1 MTPEQFAARF
11 EELRSIF
18 EDFLPATLDLLPP
31 GRMRDAAAHVLLG
44 GGKRLRPVLCLAA
57 ARIFP
62 RTDASSRRHA
72 ALHAAAALE
81 WMHTYSLVH
90 DDLPALD
97 DDDWRRGR
105 PTLHKLYD
113 EATAI
118 LAADALHAGAFE
130 LASRANL
137 PPGRRLMLLR
147 SLSRASLDMVQG
159 QAVDTLP
166 AARPDIMDEAALFS
180 MIDGKTG
187 AMMAASLEMGAVA
200 GGASNLLPWRR
211 FGLLLGRCFQ
221 IRDDQ
226 LDVSGTLEELGKTPG
241 KDARQDKRSAPAVLG
256 ERLGETLRLLHEQAL
271 QAAGGLPWAAD
282 FFRHAATMAIQRTK

>member
-1 MTPEQFAARF
+1 MTREEFAAQFENLRRLF
-11 EELRSIF
+11 EE
-18 EDFLPATLDLLPP
+18 FLPSTLEILPQS
-31 GRMRDAAAHVLLG
+31 RLQDAVSHVLLG

-57 ARIFP
+57 ARVSP
-62 RTDASSRRHA
+62 RASMRRTA

-97 DDDWRRGR
+97 NDDWRRGR

-118 LAADALHAGAFE
+118 LAGDALHAGAFV
-130 LASRANL
+130 LAGRAHL
-137 PPGRRLMLLR
+137 PGQRRGV
-147 SLSRASLDMVQG
+147 AAVACTGVFGMVQG

-166 AARPDIMDEAALFS
+166 AARPEIMTSETLFS

-187 AMMAASLEMGAVA
+187 AMMAVCMEMGAIA
-200 GGASNLLPWRR
+200 GGVTDTTFWRR
-211 FGLLLGRCFQ
+211 YGLLLGRCFQ

-226 LDVSGTLEELGKTPG
+226 LDVSGTLQELGKTPG
-241 KDARQDKRSAPAVLG
+241 KDAAQKKSSAVAVLG
-256 ERLGETLRLLHEQAL
+256 PAVGEILRSLYEETCR
-271 QAAGGLPWAAD
+271 AADALPWESE
-282 FFRHAATMAIQRTK
+282 FFRHVAALAVQRTK